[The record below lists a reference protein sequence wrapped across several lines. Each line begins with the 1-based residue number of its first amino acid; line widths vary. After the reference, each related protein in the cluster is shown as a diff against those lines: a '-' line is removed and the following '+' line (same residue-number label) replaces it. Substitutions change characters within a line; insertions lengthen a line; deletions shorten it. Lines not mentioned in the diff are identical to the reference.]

1 MNCVPCLE
9 CGDGY
14 SITRENLDRWTDSVG
29 NVLASTDG
37 RHHFKRYLES
47 RSLDESL
54 STVEF
59 WERCVRIMPTKSE
72 GGDSPPPPSSS
83 EQPLFSFAVSSQ
95 GQSSSSSTSHHRF
108 NVRSSL
114 STKTAPVSEN
124 LHRELELLVEF
135 ADNYVNLDLAQMRN
149 LYRMVRLTEES
160 KVIEALLQAKQSAM
174 ELLADDYELFK
185 EHLLKSQGLLKR

>member
-1 MNCVPCLE
+1 MNCVPCFE
-9 CGDGY
+9 CGEGY
-14 SITRENLDRWTDSVG
+14 TITRENLDRWTDSVN

-47 RSLDESL
+47 RNFDESL

-59 WERCVRIMPTKSE
+59 WERCVRIMPTKTD
-72 GGDSPPPPSSS
+72 GGDSPPPAPSES
-83 EQPLFSFAVSSQ
+83 LFSFSSSSQ
-95 GQSSSSSTSHHRF
+95 GECSTSSSSHHPFNAPTS
-108 NVRSSL
+108 SSVA
-114 STKTAPVSEN
+114 KTSQVSEN

-135 ADNYVNLDLAQMRN
+135 ANNYVNLDLAQMRN
-149 LYRMVRLTEES
+149 LYRMMRLTDEA

-174 ELLADDYELFK
+174 ELLADDYELFR